1 MGRLSGTSVRTAG
14 VRVAA
19 VVFALTW
26 LVFPG
31 FGLPDLA
38 VTWNP
43 AWAVALEAGW
53 GLLFTVFVAAAFVRI
68 AARPR
73 RAAPAVVQLL
83 CVAAALAVSAAA
95 SREWAL
101 VLVAL
106 AVAGEAFVV
115 AFAPGR
121 EPLTAGGVRM
131 DRPLAVLAG
140 LAALPWLAYAHRMYA
155 ANRVGLPED
164 VTIGIDHYAVQGA
177 VGLVLVVLSGT
188 SACWVRGRRFVGA
201 GVGLVAAYLGLVCLA
216 SPGTPGGFGP
226 VWAAL
231 SMAWGIAFGTLAI
244 VRGAGSPTTRGAG
257 REGAP
262 TATARDGDAA
272 GTAGAG
278 TLSG

>member
-1 MGRLSGTSVRTAG
+1 MGRASRTAVRTAG

-68 AARPR
+68 AAWPR
-73 RAAPAVVQLL
+73 RSTPAVVQLL
-83 CVAAALAVSAAA
+83 CVAAVLAVSAAA
-95 SREWAL
+95 SLEWAL
-101 VLVAL
+101 MLVAL
-106 AVAGEAFVV
+106 AVAGEALVV

-121 EPLTAGGVRM
+121 EQFTTGGVRV

-140 LAALPWLAYAHRMYA
+140 FAALPWLSYAHRMCA
-155 ANRVGLPED
+155 ANRVGPPED

-177 VGLVLVVLSGT
+177 AALALVVLSGT
-188 SACWVRGRRFVGA
+188 ASCWVRGRRFVGV

-216 SPGTPGGFGP
+216 WPGTPGGFGP
-226 VWAAL
+226 VWSAL
-231 SMAWGIAFGTLAI
+231 SVAWGIAFGALAA
-244 VRGAGSPTTRGAG
+244 VRSAGPGAG
-257 REGAP
+257 RDGATP
-262 TATARDGDAA
+262 ATTRNADPA
-272 GTAGAG
+272 GIPVPV